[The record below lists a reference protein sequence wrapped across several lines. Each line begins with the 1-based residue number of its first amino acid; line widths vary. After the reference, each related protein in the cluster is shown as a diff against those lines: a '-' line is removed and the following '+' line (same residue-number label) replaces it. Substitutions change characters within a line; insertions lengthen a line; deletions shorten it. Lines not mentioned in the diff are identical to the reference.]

1 MSTTNLILRDYL
13 CAECGGI
20 LVEYYDGREL
30 RVGCG
35 RNHAHKGHRKADCKV
50 EHLLAMRATAIERGM
65 PTSEIDALI
74 QECTSKKKEG

>member
-1 MSTTNLILRDYL
+1 MTSTNLILHAYL

-35 RNHAHKGHRKADCKV
+35 RNHAHKGHRRADYKL

-74 QECTSKKKEG
+74 QEYTSKKKEG